1 MKIIG
6 INGSP
11 RKKNNSCTLL
21 ENALKGANRN
31 KAETEII
38 HLYDLN
44 YRGCYG
50 CFQCKLK
57 NGHSYGKCAIK
68 DDLKEVLIK
77 IEDCDG
83 FILASPIYFRSV
95 TGETSS
101 FLERLLF
108 QYVAYTNPPLT
119 LFKRSIRTAFI
130 YTMNNSEQEMIR
142 HGFTAH
148 LNVMEGY
155 VKMVFGN
162 FESLYSFDT
171 YQFDDYSKYVA
182 DKFDAKKK
190 KQIKESVFP
199 IDCKKAIEL
208 GQRMTSPI

>member
-11 RKKNNSCTLL
+11 RKIKNTYTLL
-21 ENALKGANRN
+21 ENALEGANHN

-44 YRGCYG
+44 YRGCHS

-57 NGHSYGKCAIK
+57 NGHSYGKCVIK
-68 DDLKEVLIK
+68 DDLKELFKK
-77 IEDCDG
+77 IEDSDG

-95 TGETSS
+95 TGEMRS

-108 QYVAYTNPPLT
+108 QYVAYTNPPHT
-119 LFKRSIRTAFI
+119 LFEKSIKTAFI
-130 YTMNNSEQEMIR
+130 YTMNNSEEDMIR
-142 HGFTAH
+142 NGFATH

-155 VKMVFGN
+155 LKMIYGN
-162 FESLYSFDT
+162 FESLNSFDT

-182 DKFDAKKK
+182 DRFDPEKK

-199 IDCKKAIEL
+199 IDCKKAFEL
-208 GQRMTSPI
+208 GQRMTLPI